1 MGFSTEPSIRAAGSS
16 KRHSGKVAT
25 TLRCRGDARP
35 DRTEKVM
42 RRVLCKQYA
51 ISINNHIPPFQH
63 SSPMALAH
71 TEGRI
76 APHRNTR
83 FPGVGFV
90 RPRRL
95 LSGRPPPY
103 CLNPCIKH
111 YRLEPIASFPG
122 CWQGLAVP
130 NQSLI
135 PLLPTNTDATGLLHA
150 YTCKPVQPTH
160 PTRRGPEIANPTLP
174 TYQRIACRRSIL
186 YGPTRLTRGYG
197 DHPVH
202 IGEHKCGIADLTAL
216 HVARLF
222 SSSVELLS
230 SICYVWVEAVFAVCR
245 ATCRPSIGI

>member
-16 KRHSGKVAT
+16 KRHSDNKVAT
-25 TLRCRGDARP
+25 TCDARP
-35 DRTEKVM
+35 DHTEKVM

-90 RPRRL
+90 RPRGL
-95 LSGRPPPY
+95 LSGRPPPPIAY

-130 NQSLI
+130 TQSLT

-150 YTCKPVQPTH
+150 YTCKPASPRTQPDVAQRSQIPPYLHTSASRAEEAYFMV
-160 PTRRGPEIANPTLP
+160 PLALREATVTTL
-174 TYQRIACRRSIL
+174 SIL
-186 YGPTRLTRGYG
+186 GS
-197 DHPVH
+197 
-202 IGEHKCGIADLTAL
+202 I
-216 HVARLF
+216 
-222 SSSVELLS
+222 SVVLQ
-230 SICYVWVEAVFAVCR
+230 I
-245 ATCRPSIGI
+245 